1 MSETNVAAAG
11 QRPRVYL
18 FATCLV
24 DLFWPEAGMD
34 AIALLEYA
42 GYEVD
47 FPRDQTCCGQPAY
60 TSGFR
65 DESRAVIESQLGL
78 FPEPIPIV
86 VPSGSCAGMIQHH
99 WPRIFADEPD
109 KLAHIAAISSR
120 VVELT
125 DFIADK
131 IDFASLQVRPAK
143 VCLHTSCSA
152 RRETG
157 ALSSGRKVLAA
168 LPGVDVLTQDHE
180 SECCGFGGTF
190 SIKHPEISAA
200 ITSDKVDALLATGCD
215 AFVSADC
222 GCLLNL
228 NTTLQKRGVSL
239 RGKHLASLLRARLP

>member
-1 MSETNVAAAG
+1 
-11 QRPRVYL
+11 
-18 FATCLV
+18 
-24 DLFWPEAGMD
+24 
-34 AIALLEYA
+34 
-42 GYEVD
+42 
-47 FPRDQTCCGQPAY
+47 
-60 TSGFR
+60 
-65 DESRAVIESQLGL
+65 
-78 FPEPIPIV
+78 
-86 VPSGSCAGMIQHH
+86 MIQHH
-99 WPRIFADEPD
+99 WPRIFADDPD
-109 KLAHIAAISSR
+109 TLARIAAISSR

-131 IDFASLQVRPAK
+131 IDFGSLQARPAT

-180 SECCGFGGTF
+180 PECCGFGGTF

-200 ITSDKVDALLATGCD
+200 MTSDKADALLATGCD

-228 NTTLQKRGVSL
+228 NTTLEKRGVSL
-239 RGKHLASLLRARLP
+239 RGQHLASLLRARLP

>member
-1 MSETNVAAAG
+1 MSLPNAAAG
-11 QRPRVYL
+11 PRPQVYL

-34 AIALLEYA
+34 AIAVLEFA
-42 GYEVD
+42 GYEVL

-60 TSGFR
+60 TTGFP
-65 DESRAVIESQLGL
+65 DDARAVIKSQLGL
-78 FPEPIPIV
+78 FPASMPIV
-86 VPSGSCAGMIQHH
+86 VPSGSCAGMIHHH
-99 WPRIFADEPD
+99 WPRIFADDPD
-109 KLAHIAAISSR
+109 TLKRVSAISSR
-120 VVELT
+120 VVELS

-131 IDFASLQVRPAK
+131 IDFGALQARPAK

-157 ALSSGRKVLAA
+157 ALGSGRKVLAA
-168 LPGVDVLTQDHE
+168 LPGVDVVTHDHE
-180 SECCGFGGTF
+180 PECCGFGGTF

-200 ITSDKVDALLATGCD
+200 MAADKVDAMVATGCD

-228 NTTLQKRGVSL
+228 NTTLQKRGVPL
-239 RGKHLASLLRARLP
+239 RGQHLASLLRARLP